1 MKKLFLLLLI
11 FTTSISAQDYDNG
24 KQLFRNNCAACHN
37 MEKRVVGPALKNTVK
52 NQGEDWTKKW
62 IINNQALRDAG
73 DKHANEIFK
82 EYNGMAMPA
91 YEHLGE
97 DAIDDI
103 VVYLAQYNDKKAEAA
118 ANKPAPAAGAPVIVQ
133 QKGLSLFEKVLLGI
147 IGGVLIIVILV
158 LKSALGNMTDAYRK
172 GRATELY
179 LMKKQKLDFE
189 DVNKEF
195 DEFLEDEVEKRVKM
209 EMSRFEEGINKL
221 TKFTFKK
228 NKNKK

>member
-1 MKKLFLLLLI
+1 MKKLFLILLI

-37 MEKRVVGPALKNTVK
+37 MEKKVVGPALKNTVK
-52 NQGEDWTKKW
+52 NQGEDWTKSW
-62 IINNQALRDAG
+62 IKNNQALRDAG

-91 YEHLGE
+91 YEHLGDE
-97 DAIDDI
+97 ALDDI
-103 VVYLAQYNDKKAEAA
+103 VVYLAQYNDKKAEAE

-133 QKGLSLFEKVLLGI
+133 QTGLNLFEKVLLCIIFALLLIAIGI
-147 IGGVLIIVILV
+147 
-158 LKSALGNMTDAYRK
+158 LKYALGNISDAYRK
-172 GRATELY
+172 GRATEIY

-189 DVNKEF
+189 EVNKEF
-195 DEFLEDEVEKRVKM
+195 DEFIEDEVQKRVEM
-209 EMSRFEEGINKL
+209 EMKRFGEGVSKL

-228 NKNKK
+228 KKNKK

>member
-1 MKKLFLLLLI
+1 MKKLFLILLI

-52 NQGEDWTKKW
+52 NQGEDWTKSW
-62 IINNQALRDAG
+62 IKNNQALRDAG

-91 YEHLGE
+91 YEHLGDE
-97 DAIDDI
+97 ALDDI
-103 VVYLAQYNDKKAEAA
+103 VVYLAQYNDKKAEAE

-133 QKGLSLFEKVLLGI
+133 QTGLNLFEKVLLCIIFALLLIAIGI
-147 IGGVLIIVILV
+147 
-158 LKSALGNMTDAYRK
+158 LKYALGNISDAYRK
-172 GRATELY
+172 GRATEIY

-189 DVNKEF
+189 EVNKEF
-195 DEFLEDEVEKRVKM
+195 DEFIEDEVQKRVEM
-209 EMSRFEEGINKL
+209 EMKRFGEGVSKL

>member
-1 MKKLFLLLLI
+1 MKKILLLLLI
-11 FTTSISAQDYDNG
+11 FNTSISAQDYDAG
-24 KQLFRNNCAACHN
+24 KKLFRANCAACHN

-52 NQGEDWTKKW
+52 NQGEEWTKKW
-62 IINNQALRDAG
+62 IKNNQKLRDAG

-91 YEHLGE
+91 YEHLG
-97 DAIDDI
+97 DDELDNL
-103 VVYLAQYNDKKAEAA
+103 VVYLAQYKEKKAELE
-118 ANKPAPAAGAPVIVQ
+118 ANKPAPAAGAPVVVQ
-133 QKGLSLFEKVLLGI
+133 QTGLSLFEKVLLGI
-147 IGGVLIIVILV
+147 IVGLLLIVILV
-158 LKSALGNMTDAYRK
+158 LKSALGNMTDAYKK

-228 NKNKK
+228 KK

>member
-52 NQGEDWTKKW
+52 NQGEDWTKSW
-62 IINNQALRDAG
+62 IKNNQALRDAG

-91 YEHLGE
+91 YEHLGDE
-97 DAIDDI
+97 ALDDI
-103 VVYLAQYNDKKAEAA
+103 VVYLAQYNDKKAEAE

-133 QKGLSLFEKVLLGI
+133 QTGLNLFEKVLLCIIFALLLIAIGI
-147 IGGVLIIVILV
+147 
-158 LKSALGNMTDAYRK
+158 LKYALGNISDAYRK
-172 GRATELY
+172 GRATEIY

-189 DVNKEF
+189 EVNKEF
-195 DEFLEDEVEKRVKM
+195 DEFIEDEVQKRVEM
-209 EMSRFEEGINKL
+209 EMKRFGEGVSKL